1 MNVNTSR
8 TEQDPAAIAPEE
20 QMLNEVY
27 RRLVRIHSAVV
38 ERTNADSTIVPWT
51 ERELWELLQ
60 DLGTFRRE
68 RREASESALRK

>member
-1 MNVNTSR
+1 MNVNR
-8 TEQDPAAIAPEE
+8 TRGEQNPTAIAPEE

-38 ERTNADSTIVPWT
+38 ERTNSDTTVIPWT

-60 DLGTFRRE
+60 DVGEFRRE
-68 RREASESALRK
+68 RREASEAALRK